1 MLFRSPGT
9 NVCSLGSLSLQKVFC
24 GHEHTLSNLEFAQ
37 KVEPCNE
44 HVQAKLS
51 WAQVHPSIASWVGE
65 GEGGGPWVPPT
76 PNQER
81 KDRERIMGR
90 GDWEEGSEEDIM

>member
-1 MLFRSPGT
+1 MRKDVP
-9 NVCSLGSLSLQKVFC
+9 
-24 GHEHTLSNLEFAQ
+24 TLTDLRNMQ
-37 KVEPCNE
+37 
-44 HVQAKLS
+44 
-51 WAQVHPSIASWVGE
+51 GE
-65 GEGGGPWVPPT
+65 RGKGGPWVPPT